1 MLPDR
6 SMTVYPVFLAIGFM
20 TNSVLTGSSCADFG
34 LDLQPINQTGL
45 ILLGLQQWP
54 FQLIRSA

>member
-1 MLPDR
+1 
-6 SMTVYPVFLAIGFM
+6 MTACPAFCAIGIM
-20 TNSVLTGSSCADFG
+20 TNFVLITFYCADFG
-34 LDLQPINQTGL
+34 LDLQPISQMGL